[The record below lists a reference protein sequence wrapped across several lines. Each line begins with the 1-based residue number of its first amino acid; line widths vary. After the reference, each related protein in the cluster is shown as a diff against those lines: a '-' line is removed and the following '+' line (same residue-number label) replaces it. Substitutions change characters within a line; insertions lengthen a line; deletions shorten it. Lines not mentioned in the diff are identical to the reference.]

1 MIIPT
6 MVTAMTMTT
15 TKTIT
20 ITVIIIIIVIT
31 IIRFDNVMIWAA
43 PEWSPASVQ
52 YTHGFPRRMIEEE
65 HGGFQP
71 GNIIVTAKATNLAL
85 RRMAICDVASLVSQV
100 SVAGSGLAVG
110 RLVNLR

>member
-1 MIIPT
+1 
-6 MVTAMTMTT
+6 MVM
-15 TKTIT
+15 
-20 ITVIIIIIVIT
+20 IIIIMT
-31 IIRFDNVMIWAA
+31 IIRFDNVMIWVA

-71 GNIIVTAKATNLAL
+71 GNIILTTKANNLAL

-110 RLVNLR
+110 CLINLTQRKSVLLVLTSTIQACFSPKV